1 MTRLLQILLLALI
14 GFSTITAAEEV
25 QVTESTEQKKTEE
38 PVLNFR
44 YLLFREDCLD
54 KFSQM
59 DF

>member
-1 MTRLLQILLLALI
+1 MLALI

-38 PVLNFR
+38 AVLNFR